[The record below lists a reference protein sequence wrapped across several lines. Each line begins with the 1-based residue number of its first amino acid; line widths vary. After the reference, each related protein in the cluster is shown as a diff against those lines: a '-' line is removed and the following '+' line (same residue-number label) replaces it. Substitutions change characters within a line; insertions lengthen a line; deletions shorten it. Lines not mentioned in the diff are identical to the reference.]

1 MFGHSHVTI
10 FGSAFIVLV
19 FFLFI
24 FCNLITDPRLWSEEQ
39 VVCWLS
45 WATKEFSLE
54 CVNIEAFSKMR
65 GRDMI
70 ALGRDGFLAK
80 APPFTGD
87 ILWEHL
93 EILQKGTSKSHWFF
107 LPTII

>member
-1 MFGHSHVTI
+1 MLSF
-10 FGSAFIVLV
+10 A
-19 FFLFI
+19 LFTLL
-24 FCNLITDPRLWSEEQ
+24 FSDPRLWSEEH

-93 EILQKGTSKSHWFF
+93 EILQKGKSLEILYDKLLIYPFYANI
-107 LPTII
+107 LNKM

>member
-1 MFGHSHVTI
+1 M
-10 FGSAFIVLV
+10 V
-19 FFLFI
+19 FLLN
-24 FCNLITDPRLWSEEQ
+24 NLDPRLWSEEH

-93 EILQKGTSKSHWFF
+93 EILQKGKPNKKMFVLITLLINPRTNNSINCF
-107 LPTII
+107 LPF

>member
-1 MFGHSHVTI
+1 MLLNDFHSVLQNVCKRKQFLKCIHLFFVH
-10 FGSAFIVLV
+10 SFI
-19 FFLFI
+19 
-24 FCNLITDPRLWSEEQ
+24 CDSDPRHWSEEH

-65 GRDMI
+65 GRDMV

-93 EILQKGTSKSHWFF
+93 EILQKGKQIYV
-107 LPTII
+107 L

>member
-1 MFGHSHVTI
+1 MWPQFI
-10 FGSAFIVLV
+10 FVSI
-19 FFLFI
+19 LFI
-24 FCNLITDPRLWSEEQ
+24 SYLDPRHWSEEH

-45 WATKEFSLE
+45 WASKEFSLE

-65 GRDMI
+65 GRDI
-70 ALGRDGFLAK
+70 VALSKEGFLAK

-93 EILQKGTSKSHWFF
+93 EILQKGKQTLTNF
-107 LPTII
+107 LSTK

>member
-1 MFGHSHVTI
+1 MRKTVSFLRSLEI
-10 FGSAFIVLV
+10 FSFYLILSV
-19 FFLFI
+19 FFDCL
-24 FCNLITDPRLWSEEQ
+24 DPRHWSEEH

-93 EILQKGTSKSHWFF
+93 EILQKGK
-107 LPTII
+107 PIMRIA